1 MSEVYFSSLTFTSW
15 FIPTPFSVFHT
26 LSQVLSNTI
35 VVRHA
40 MILCRTS
47 IQSGIIYNYNTS
59 ILNLIWTSAIHS
71 WKIVF
76 VVISLLKVLTKKKL
90 TFAFWCFSGPLSCG
104 QTFSRIIPDNW
115 ISFGAFICST
125 STHKTCPGIDY
136 QVVLDIRLT
145 TSYFTTNR
153 RFLTPGS
160 IFGAKS
166 IGKLVP

>member
-1 MSEVYFSSLTFTSW
+1 MLEVYFSSLTFTSW

-59 ILNLIWTSAIHS
+59 ILNLIWTSTIHS

-76 VVISLLKVLTKKKL
+76 VVISLLKVLTKKNLRLHFGVFPVHCPVDKHFL
-90 TFAFWCFSGPLSCG
+90 VSFPTIEYPLGHLYVALVPTRRVPES
-104 QTFSRIIPDNW
+104 I
-115 ISFGAFICST
+115 
-125 STHKTCPGIDY
+125 
-136 QVVLDIRLT
+136 IRL
-145 TSYFTTNR
+145 S
-153 RFLTPGS
+153 LISGS
-160 IFGAKS
+160 LQVISRQTGDS
-166 IGKLVP
+166 WLQVPSSAQSL